1 MKKWRY
7 RGEDNHDDD
16 IKFAKMRKSRKTQ
29 KQTTSDESFE
39 KSEEEW
45 FTEENSDY
53 FAARVVE
60 VHKRYAFI
68 SPEPTPGDVK
78 TRDVRLATVVRKYLT
93 SKREERNLIA
103 VGDRVLCRPT
113 GEGEED
119 IQTDLPRA
127 VILHM
132 APRHAKISRQDPH
145 KTEMEHILASNMDQL
160 MIVASYLSPPV
171 RWGLIDRYLV
181 LAEEQNL
188 PVVLV
193 LNKADLLETEAD
205 EAFRKTCREEEAV
218 YESLGYKIIRLSAL
232 NASKKSPEVAEIKEI
247 LKNKITML
255 SGHSGVGK
263 SSLINLY
270 KPEIVQEVE
279 PDADIFYKGRHT
291 TTYASFIKLGNSG
304 YVIDTPGIRSFL
316 LPPQDAMTLS
326 HCFVEF
332 RQFSSACRYRECR
345 HLEEPECGIKD
356 AVQAGKISA
365 RRYRSYVGLL
375 LGDTG
380 REGRTRD
387 MDDEIDE
394 DELDAEEE

>member
-7 RGEDNHDDD
+7 RGEDHHDDD
-16 IKFAKMRKSRKTQ
+16 IKFAKIRKSRKDK

-39 KSEEEW
+39 KPEDEW
-45 FTEENSDY
+45 FSDEHPEY

-68 SPEPTPGDVK
+68 SPEPKPGQIK
-78 TRDVRLATVVRKYLT
+78 TRDVRLATVVRKFLT

-103 VGDRVLCRPT
+103 VGDRVLCRPAGD
-113 GEGEED
+113 GEAD
-119 IQTDLPRA
+119 VQTDLPRC

-132 APRHAKISRQDPH
+132 APRHAKISRRDPH
-145 KTEMEHILASNMDQL
+145 KNEMEHILAANMDQL

-181 LAEEQNL
+181 LAEEQNI

-193 LNKADLLETEAD
+193 LNKNDLLETDAD
-205 EAFRKTCREEEAV
+205 EEFRQKCREEEAV
-218 YESLGYKIIRLSAL
+218 YEKLGYRIIRLSAL
-232 NASKKSPEVAEIKEI
+232 NVTAKSPEVAEIKEI
-247 LKNKITML
+247 LKGKITIF

-270 KPEIVQEVE
+270 RPEIVQEVE

-291 TTYASFIKLGNSG
+291 TTYASFIKLGSGG

-316 LPPQDAMTLS
+316 LPPRDAMTLS
-326 HCFVEF
+326 HCFIEF
-332 RQFSSACRYRECR
+332 RQLMESCRYRECR
-345 HLEEPECGIKD
+345 HLEEPECAVKD
-356 AVQAGKISA
+356 AVAEGSISA

-387 MDDEIDE
+387 MDEEPDEPEEAE
-394 DELDAEEE
+394 DE